1 MSTHPVRHC
10 ARSGGGSRS
19 AQARTA
25 LVVAVFGLGLL
36 VAAVPLA
43 SWVHQLTPSSL
54 ALFVIMVP
62 FGIVGFVLA
71 WRVPRNPIGPILLAL
86 AVAEIFTSD
95 AGFYAERAFR
105 LGDSG
110 LPLARLAAFL
120 TGGWVLFVVLIPLP
134 IALFPEGRWPSGRWK
149 RTTSVYLASA
159 AILVGAVGW
168 EYAGGSGAR
177 HVTVDSS
184 GKLVTT
190 GSGGASD
197 VVHAS
202 LIVCV
207 LIGLGWVIRQVLG
220 WRGSS
225 GVRRQQLKWL
235 MSGGAVCLF
244 GFVVLFA
251 VGNSSSPVL
260 QAVGNAGFCGIVALP
275 VGLGVAVL
283 GYRLYDIDRLISRTL
298 SYAIV
303 TGLLVGVFVG
313 IVALTTDVLPFSSPV
328 GVAASTL
335 TAAALFNPLRLRVQ
349 RVVDRRFNRAHYD
362 AEAVI
367 AAFSAHLRD
376 AVELEA
382 VQTDLLVAVTA
393 AMQPT
398 HSSLWI
404 RQQPSAAP

>member
-1 MSTHPVRHC
+1 M
-10 ARSGGGSRS
+10 
-19 AQARTA
+19 
-25 LVVAVFGLGLL
+25 
-36 VAAVPLA
+36 
-43 SWVHQLTPSSL
+43 
-54 ALFVIMVP
+54 
-62 FGIVGFVLA
+62 
-71 WRVPRNPIGPILLAL
+71 
-86 AVAEIFTSD
+86 
-95 AGFYAERAFR
+95 
-105 LGDSG
+105 
-110 LPLARLAAFL
+110 FL
-120 TGGWVLFVVLIPLP
+120 SGGWVWFVVLIPLP

-149 RTTSVYLASA
+149 STTSVYVASA

-168 EYAGGSGAR
+168 EYARGSSAR

-190 GSGGASD
+190 GSGVASD
-197 VVHAS
+197 VAHAS

-207 LIGLGWVIRQVLG
+207 FIGLAWVVRQLLG

-225 GVRRQQLKWL
+225 GARRQQLKWL

-251 VGNSSSPVL
+251 VGSSSSPAL
-260 QAVGNAGFCGIVALP
+260 QDIANAGFCGIVALP

-335 TAAALFNPLRLRVQ
+335 TAAAFFNPLRLRVQ
-349 RVVDRRFNRAHYD
+349 RLVDRRFNRAHYD

-367 AAFSAHLRD
+367 AAFSLHLRD

-382 VQTDLLVAVTA
+382 VRSDLLLTVTA

-404 RQQPSAAP
+404 RQHPTTAP